1 MKNISN
7 LLGKSNLT
15 PKERILMCIHNEIH
29 ERKTGESM
37 LTKADLHA
45 LSTGWRP
52 NDNFE
57 VQEYNKYYHTW
68 DVVSYLK
75 IDMQTIYLNAI
86 IDMQSADKVLL
97 YFVYRKAKEQKNIFE
112 TRSDDA
118 TNELALSEI
127 LRNTG
132 LDYNVLLHKLT
143 FENLPPEVQKD
154 ILALD
159 PEAETSSSY
168 FDDEEKLYDI
178 LKDKAAL
185 THEEKESLTEL
196 IMDSI
201 PWDYAKFI
209 SDKGLNFA
217 SILFQGYFA
226 DIPILVFAK
235 KLAKKLHIDCK
246 DEEEMKNNLSK
257 IPDLKSQFR
266 EIVYDEISNGIFFRD
281 YIPLCNSGGYA
292 TCNDADTKLP
302 HHEVM
307 EVWMKEKAK
316 TKKYLE
322 KYVASGK
329 LIIEERYK
337 ELFTIRKH
345 YKVITGE
352 SLYYLDEKL
361 VFAEDYKKQVEKMMV
376 FGHLIV
382 FIQHRDFMQSY
393 RELLYFVTFL
403 KKLSRIL
410 EVDVS
415 FLGDDYVSNVKNE
428 IESMNT
434 KLVHIAEAM
443 EVEMYSGNDTKYHM
457 EIFMDNMKIPTENL
471 EGVRN
476 EGIEKAEKEIGG
488 YFKTKWEDL

>member
-29 ERKTGESM
+29 ERKTGENM

-52 NDNFE
+52 KDNFE
-57 VQEYNKYYHTW
+57 VQEYNKYYYTW

-86 IDMQSADKVLL
+86 IDIQSADKVLL

-112 TRSDDA
+112 ARSDNA

-143 FENLPPEVQKD
+143 FENLPPEAQKD

-159 PEAETSSSY
+159 PEAKTDSSY

-178 LKDKAAL
+178 LKDK
-185 THEEKESLTEL
+185 ESLTREETDMLTEL
-196 IMDSI
+196 VVDSI
-201 PWDYAKFI
+201 PWEYAKFI

-226 DIPILVFAK
+226 DIPILAFAK

-246 DEEEMKNNLSK
+246 DEEEMKNSLSK
-257 IPDLKSQFR
+257 VPDLKSQFR
-266 EIVYDEISNGIFFRD
+266 EIVYDEISSGIFFKD
-281 YIPLCNSGGYA
+281 YIPLCNSKGYA
-292 TCNDADTKLP
+292 TCNDVDTKLP
-302 HHEVM
+302 HNEVM
-307 EVWMKEKAK
+307 EIWMKEKDNK
-316 TKKYLE
+316 RKLLE

-329 LIIEERYK
+329 LGVEERYK

-345 YKVITGE
+345 YKSITGE

-361 VFAEDYKKQVEKMMV
+361 DFAEDYKKQVEKIMV
-376 FGHLIV
+376 FGHLVV
-382 FIQHRDFMQSY
+382 FIKYREFMQSY
-393 RELLYFVTFL
+393 RELLYFGTFL
-403 KKLSRIL
+403 EKVSKIL
-410 EVDVS
+410 EIDLS
-415 FLGDDYVSNVKNE
+415 FMSEGYISNVKDE

-434 KLVHIAEAM
+434 KLVHISEAM
-443 EVEMYSGNDTKYHM
+443 EVEMQSTGDTIYHM
-457 EIFMDNMKIPTENL
+457 EIYMDNMKIETDNL